1 MRYDSP
7 LLPAVFRHREKR
19 FSVLADIVT
28 PEGPDEVWCH
38 CPNPGRLLSC
48 LETPGTPLFL
58 SSLPFNP
65 KNPEGYRFRTEQS
78 EPLPDVRV
86 GINPNRANGLARDL
100 LSGEAPEFACGWVH
114 AGSEVPYG
122 KRSRVDHLYRDEKG
136 RQVYVEVKSVTYR
149 EGDRALFPDAVSE
162 RAVRHLSE
170 LVDRIREGDR
180 ALLLFVVQRV
190 DCRIVSPAD
199 LIHPAYGE
207 ELRKAVKNGLEVR
220 AASFLPDA
228 EGLHYRG
235 EIPLAL

>member
-78 EPLPDVRV
+78 EPLPGVRV